1 MASIN
6 TQWHQFLWDCYHHGR
21 KITKDDSP
29 ILELMGNYVF
39 LERPQDIDGPLHQE
53 IDDSYKFIQNMKKGL
68 YDIPDYPI
76 KGEALCKYVTS
87 WCDKQQIYNA
97 DSKLIEALGYDNEKG
112 FVYTYPERVLHIPL
126 VKNENNVLI
135 PDFIDQDKIII
146 NRLRN
151 NRGTNRAVATLY
163 QAGLDGDRTD
173 IPCLNWL
180 QATIRNNKLE
190 LHCMFRSN
198 DLFGAWVSN
207 MYFLT
212 FYGLNVVSNINQIDN
227 TDLKFNGIHYH
238 SSSLH
243 IYSTD
248 LPEVRRILGERK

>member
-1 MASIN
+1 MVSIN
-6 TQWHQFLWDCYHHGR
+6 TQWYQFLWDCYHHG
-21 KITKDDSP
+21 KKTTKDDSP

-39 LERPQDIDGPLHQE
+39 LERPQDIEGPLHQK
-53 IDDSYKFIQNMKKGL
+53 IDDSYQYLQMMKKGL
-68 YDIPDYPI
+68 YNVPGYPI
-76 KGEALCKYVTS
+76 KDEALYRYVTS
-87 WCDKQQIYNA
+87 WCDKRQIYNA
-97 DSKLIEALGYDNEKG
+97 DSNMIESLGYDIEQG

-126 VKNENNVLI
+126 INENHELC
-135 PDFIDQDKIII
+135 FIDQEKIMM

-151 NRGTNRAVATLY
+151 NPGTNRAVGTLY
-163 QAGLDGDRTD
+163 QAAFDGERVD

-180 QATIRNNKLE
+180 QATIRNDKLE

-212 FYGLNVVSNINQIDN
+212 FFGLNMVSNINQIDDTN
-227 TDLKFNGIHYH
+227 LNFNGIHYH

-243 IYSTD
+243 IYETD
-248 LPEVRRILGERK
+248 LPEVERILGERK

>member
-1 MASIN
+1 MANSLN
-6 TQWHQFLWDCYHHGR
+6 TQWHQFLWDCYHHG
-21 KITKDDSP
+21 KKTTKDDSP

-39 LERPQDIDGPLHQE
+39 LERPQDFYGPFYHE
-53 IDDSYKFIQNMKKGL
+53 VDDSYEYLKYMKKGM
-68 YDIPDYPI
+68 YNIPDYPI
-76 KGEALCKYVTS
+76 KDEALYRYVTS

-97 DSKLIEALGYDNEKG
+97 DSNLIEALGYDSEKG

-126 VKNENNVLI
+126 MNENH
-135 PDFIDQDKIII
+135 DFCFIDQDKIIM
-146 NRLRN
+146 NRLRKN
-151 NRGTNRAVATLY
+151 PGTNRAVATLY
-163 QAGLDGDRTD
+163 QAGLDGKRTD

-180 QATIRNNKLE
+180 QATIRDNKLE

-212 FYGLNVVSNINQIDN
+212 FYGLNLVSNINQIDDAN
-227 TDLKFNGIHYH
+227 LKFNGIHYH

-243 IYSTD
+243 IYETD